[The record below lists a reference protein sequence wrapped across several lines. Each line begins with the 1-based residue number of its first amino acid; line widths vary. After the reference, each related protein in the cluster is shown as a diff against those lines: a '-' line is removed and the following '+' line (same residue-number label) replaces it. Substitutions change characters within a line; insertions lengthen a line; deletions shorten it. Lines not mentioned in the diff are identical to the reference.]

1 MRKIY
6 LIVIYFFYLLFQA
19 FRVLKLKWISK
30 FKGSEA
36 AEQYKNKALVKW
48 AVGTNKIFGVKVTA
62 IGQENIPDG
71 AVVFISNHQSN
82 FDTPVLIEAGA
93 IAGFISKKEVFKVP
107 MLGYWM
113 KQIHCVSV
121 DRDNIR
127 DAVKMIQNGVKN
139 LKQGYSMLIFPA
151 GTRAKDGVIKEFKN
165 GSFKLATK
173 AKVPIVPVTVDG
185 TNMAYEY
192 DGKLRKANVTV
203 TFHKPISTENLS
215 REEEK
220 QLAETVHDIV
230 ATSLNK

>member
-48 AVGTNKIFGVKVTA
+48 AVGTNKIFGVKVKA

-127 DAVKMIQNGVKN
+127 HVVVNVVKM
-139 LKQGYSMLIFPA
+139 
-151 GTRAKDGVIKEFKN
+151 
-165 GSFKLATK
+165 
-173 AKVPIVPVTVDG
+173 
-185 TNMAYEY
+185 
-192 DGKLRKANVTV
+192 
-203 TFHKPISTENLS
+203 
-215 REEEK
+215 
-220 QLAETVHDIV
+220 
-230 ATSLNK
+230 

>member
-1 MRKIY
+1 MRKVY
-6 LIVIYFFYLLFQA
+6 LIVIYVFYLLLQA
-19 FRVLKLKWISK
+19 FRILKLKWIIK

-36 AEQYKNKALVKW
+36 AEQYKRKALVKW
-48 AVGTNKIFGVKVTA
+48 ATGTNKIFGVKVKT

-71 AVVFISNHQSN
+71 AVVFIANHQSN

-93 IAGFISKKEVFKVP
+93 VAGFISKKEVFKVP

-121 DRDNIR
+121 DRENIR
-127 DAVKMIQNGVKN
+127 DAVRMIQSGVKN
-139 LKQGYSMLIFPA
+139 LKEGYSMIIFPE

-203 TFHKPISTENLS
+203 TFHKPIYTESIS

-220 QLAETVHDIV
+220 QLAENVHDIV
-230 ATSLNK
+230 AAGLQK